1 MDKEK
6 YLIFGAKLTSEDVD
20 NSDLTVQT
28 TTSLVNPVSLLNA
41 TSGTDGIIEVQ
52 IKAHANHTFGS
63 AYGSIAGGD
72 FAAGD
77 YVTINTSGYT
87 VHASN
92 GKVTIITAA
101 TDAVNGVTTDWDRPT
116 NTFTDL
122 YIMKDIEIT
131 QNNTLILEPREVD
144 YNSREYN
151 LMIQLDASDSAVDIN
166 MNFRQEK

>member
-1 MDKEK
+1 MT
-6 YLIFGAKLTSEDVD
+6 LT
-20 NSDLTVQT
+20 N
-28 TTSLVNPVSLLNA
+28 
-41 TSGTDGIIEVQ
+41 
-52 IKAHANHTFGS
+52 
-63 AYGSIAGGD
+63 
-72 FAAGD
+72 
-77 YVTINTSGYT
+77 
-87 VHASN
+87 VHASDTVYVDLFLR
-92 GKVTIITAA
+92 KKYYQRQT
-101 TDAVNGVTTDWDRPT
+101 VNGVTTDWDRPT

>member
-1 MDKEK
+1 MALSKKEYIHKNLTGNSAHTLFARNARKDILITGMTLTNVHDSDTVYVDLFLRKK
-6 YLIFGAKLTSEDVD
+6 YYQR
-20 NSDLTVQT
+20 QT
-28 TTSLVNPVSLLNA
+28 
-41 TSGTDGIIEVQ
+41 
-52 IKAHANHTFGS
+52 
-63 AYGSIAGGD
+63 
-72 FAAGD
+72 
-77 YVTINTSGYT
+77 
-87 VHASN
+87 
-92 GKVTIITAA
+92 
-101 TDAVNGVTTDWDRPT
+101 VNGVTTDWDRPT